1 MIELRHYQRAALD
14 TLYAYFARHAGHPVL
29 VLPTGSGKSL
39 IIAGFVRE
47 VLGQWPSQR
56 ILVVTHVK
64 ELVEQNALKL
74 FQWWPEAPA
83 GVYAAGLNRRDVGDA
98 ITFASIQSVYRRAH
112 ELGSY
117 DLILVDEAHLIPPG
131 SEGMYRTFFAGMEAL
146 NPDVRIVGLTA
157 TPFRLGHGM
166 LHEGK
171 GALFTDIAY
180 EVGIG
185 ELLADGYLAPL
196 TTAPVRE
203 RLKVSEVGKRGG
215 EFIAGALEA
224 AVDREAVT
232 QKACAEIVELGRE
245 RRAWLLFCSG
255 IKHAGHVTDALAAQ
269 GIACALVTGET
280 PTRERDRL
288 VSDFRA
294 GKLRA
299 LVNVDVLTTG
309 FDAPQTDLLAF
320 LRPTQSPGLYL
331 QMAGRGMRIA
341 PDKTDCLV
349 LDFAGNIA
357 RHGPV
362 DDVRPPAAPGTRSGG
377 DAPAKVC
384 PKCRARMHPRAEYC
398 ADCGYEFPAVAA
410 HAAQADAAPILKR
423 DAAGVRYDD
432 LQFLYSR
439 YDKLGEGGRPSLLV
453 EYHAGMRRVAR
464 EWICLEH
471 DGYARTKARLWW
483 KRRAGPMSEPPATIN
498 DALERIGELA
508 EPRAIVVDERG
519 KYPEILGV
527 EFDEQPDTQREGI
540 HAGDPAG
547 GDRDRAVAA

>member
-14 TLYAYFARHAGHPVL
+14 ALYAYFARHAGHPIL
-29 VLPTGSGKSL
+29 VLPTAAGKSL

-47 VLGQWPSQR
+47 VLDQWSSQR

-83 GVYAAGLNRRDVGDA
+83 GIYSAGLNRRDVGDA
-98 ITFASIQSVYRRAH
+98 ITFASIQSVYRRARD
-112 ELGSY
+112 LGSY

-131 SEGMYRTFFAGMEAL
+131 ADGMYRTFFTGMESL
-146 NPDVRIVGLTA
+146 NPAVRIVGLTA

-180 EVGIG
+180 EIGIG

-203 RLKVSEVGKRGG
+203 RLKVSDVGKRGG

-232 QKACAEIVELGRE
+232 REAVAEIVELGRE

-255 IKHAGHVTDALAAQ
+255 IKHAGHVQEALAAQ
-269 GIACALVTGET
+269 GIPVALVTGET

-294 GKLRA
+294 GRLRA

-341 PDKTDCLV
+341 PGKTDCLV

-362 DDVRPPAAPGTRSGG
+362 DDVRPPSAPGSRSGG
-377 DAPAKVC
+377 DAPAKIC

-398 ADCGYEFPAVAA
+398 ADCGHEFPAVAS
-410 HAAQADAAPILKR
+410 HGAAAAAAPILKR
-423 DAAGVRYDD
+423 DATGIRYDD
-432 LQFLYSR
+432 LQVLYSR
-439 YDKLGEGGRPSLLV
+439 YDKLGSPSSLLV
-453 EYHAGMRRVAR
+453 EYHAGLRRVAR
-464 EWICLEH
+464 EWVCLEH
-471 DGYARTKARLWW
+471 QGYARTKARLWW
-483 KRRAGPMSEPPATIN
+483 KRRAGPSSEPPDTI
-498 DALERIGELA
+498 DQALDRIQELTNT
-508 EPRAIVVDERG
+508 RAIVVDERG
-519 KYPEILGV
+519 KYPEILGY
-527 EFDEQPDTQREGI
+527 ELDESDTQREGV

-547 GDRDRAVAA
+547 GDGDRAVAA